1 MSIAAVVTGRT
12 VLARGLD
19 GVGVRHAASCASA
32 RSSDQCGRLSDR
44 DEISGEPGDGGVCEW
59 RSKFACCGV
68 RSEHDV
74 VGGALESFRELWG
87 RVSSAAD
94 LDEDFAIDACE
105 VEASI
110 VRTVSGDSGAVD
122 AFADA
127 MDDLVLFWTSLRPER
142 LVATAQTRQVAVRVN
157 ETGKAFGGEDV
168 SGRTEDLEA
177 VGVYEG
183 EFSRHREIERRVEER
198 VALMTPRRELER
210 IGRTEADE
218 APLWVMGGVGGD
230 DVAFGRRRLGVDCDD
245 DESLDSCLSRWCG
258 LSSGTC
264 SIWCSG
270 DLDGY
275 KDGLTGVIPT
285 ELGLCTDLTKV
296 YVYEISFVATCR
308 RDLRSFFVCRRGRR
322 EYVMLVDERA

>member
-1 MSIAAVVTGRT
+1 M
-12 VLARGLD
+12 
-19 GVGVRHAASCASA
+19 
-32 RSSDQCGRLSDR
+32 
-44 DEISGEPGDGGVCEW
+44 
-59 RSKFACCGV
+59 
-68 RSEHDV
+68 
-74 VGGALESFRELWG
+74 GGALESFRELWG

-198 VALMTPRRELER
+198 VALMTPSFHVAHSRAPYFLSPACCAPFRRFILFR
-210 IGRTEADE
+210 PRVLLSVDL
-218 APLWVMGGVGGD
+218 PGV
-230 DVAFGRRRLGVDCDD
+230 
-245 DESLDSCLSRWCG
+245 
-258 LSSGTC
+258 
-264 SIWCSG
+264 
-270 DLDGY
+270 
-275 KDGLTGVIPT
+275 
-285 ELGLCTDLTKV
+285 
-296 YVYEISFVATCR
+296 
-308 RDLRSFFVCRRGRR
+308 
-322 EYVMLVDERA
+322 